1 MDQINNLQGGQ
12 PKPISPPVTVNRS
25 QGVKDDADKAQLS
38 FEALVAKLQ
47 EMPEIRV
54 EAMERGRELMQ
65 DADYPGN
72 ETLNTL
78 AQNLISQR
86 IV

>member
-1 MDQINNLQGGQ
+1 
-12 PKPISPPVTVNRS
+12 
-25 QGVKDDADKAQLS
+25 
-38 FEALVAKLQ
+38 
-47 EMPEIRV
+47 MPEIRV
-54 EAMERGRELMQ
+54 EAVERGRELAE

-72 ETLNTL
+72 EALNTL

>member
-12 PKPISPPVTVNRS
+12 PKPIYSPVTLNRS
-25 QGVKDDADKAQLS
+25 RGGKGDADKAQLS
-38 FEALVAKLQ
+38 FDTLLAKLQ
-47 EMPEIRV
+47 DMPEIRV
-54 EAMERGRELMQ
+54 EAVERGRELAE

-72 ETLNTL
+72 EALNTL

>member
-1 MDQINNLQGGQ
+1 MDEINNLQGGQ
-12 PKPISPPVTVNRS
+12 PKPISQPVTVNRS
-25 QGVKDDADKAQLS
+25 QGVKGDADKAQLS
-38 FEALVAKLQ
+38 FEALVVKLQ

-54 EAMERGRELMQ
+54 EAVERGRELMQ

-72 ETLNTL
+72 EALNTL

>member
-12 PKPISPPVTVNRS
+12 PKPISSPVTLNRS
-25 QGVKDDADKAQLS
+25 QGGKDDADKAQLS
-38 FEALVAKLQ
+38 FDTLLAKLQ
-47 EMPEIRV
+47 DMPEIRV
-54 EAMERGRELMQ
+54 EEVERGRELMQ

-72 ETLNTL
+72 EALNTL